1 MQIFCVGFLDFMLN
15 NKTLADLTCLFL
27 LNNLKEINKIIKN
40 YFISSQKWKTT
51 MKLKNYIENLLI

>member
-27 LNNLKEINKIIKN
+27 LNNFKEINKIIKN
-40 YFISSQKWKTT
+40 YFLSSQKWKTT
-51 MKLKNYIENLLI
+51 MKLKNYTENLLI

>member
-1 MQIFCVGFLDFMLN
+1 MQIFCVEFLDFMLN

-27 LNNLKEINKIIKN
+27 LNNFKEINKIIKN
-40 YFISSQKWKTT
+40 YFLSSQKWKTT

>member
-1 MQIFCVGFLDFMLN
+1 MQIFCVGFFDFMLN

-27 LNNLKEINKIIKN
+27 LNNFKEINKIIKN
-40 YFISSQKWKTT
+40 YFLSSQKWKTT

>member
-27 LNNLKEINKIIKN
+27 LNNFKEINKIIKN
-40 YFISSQKWKTT
+40 YFLSSQKWKTT
-51 MKLKNYIENLLI
+51 MKLKNSIENLLI

>member
-27 LNNLKEINKIIKN
+27 LNNFKQSNKAIKN
-40 YFISSQKWKTT
+40 YFLNLQEWKTT

>member
-27 LNNLKEINKIIKN
+27 LNNFKEINKIIKN
-40 YFISSQKWKTT
+40 YFLSSQKWKTT

>member
-27 LNNLKEINKIIKN
+27 LNNFKEINKIIN
-40 YFISSQKWKTT
+40 IYFLNPQKWKTT
-51 MKLKNYIENLLI
+51 LKLKNYIENLLI

>member
-27 LNNLKEINKIIKN
+27 LNNFKEINNIIKN
-40 YFISSQKWKTT
+40 YFLSSQKWKTT